1 MLAVKGYYDG
11 TSIQLLEEAHAQKN
25 QKVIVTLLD
34 EYIEKKKPVIKKS
47 VFGMLSE
54 YANPALID
62 REENTWKQSAIEK
75 HENN

>member
-34 EYIEKKKPVIKKS
+34 EYVEKKSPIIKKS
-47 VFGMLSE
+47 VFGILAE
-54 YANPALID
+54 YAKPTLID
-62 REENTWKQSAIEK
+62 QEKDAWKKTILEK